1 MDQPDFANAIV
12 MLKQHNF
19 LSVLHEWNESK
30 ASSVGIMYSLFL
42 AWASIA
48 RGNAK
53 LLTKVVSLLL
63 VIRIDQKLYV

>member
-1 MDQPDFANAIV
+1 MNGMNPKLPVLELCTVCLRQRDLANTSDTAIV
-12 MLKQHNF
+12 TAI
-19 LSVLHEWNESK
+19 V
-30 ASSVGIMYSLFL
+30 SSIL